1 VHPAR
6 PEAETAFV
14 AAPAQLLKYF
24 AHYFSTAQGFP
35 PQSTRYS
42 EAEMFKRR
50 VALLCDQNLLGEILE
65 DILVN
70 SDEVEFIGVWGF
82 DDLNITRFAELPP
95 GLLVIADEVPPRAQ
109 VSDLM
114 AEIQTG
120 YPEIPIIR
128 VTLAQ
133 NDLRIYTSHSKPARR
148 AELID
153 LIRQLPGE
161 SPEDIVPGKILEE
174 DGGEANA
181 N

>member
-1 VHPAR
+1 
-6 PEAETAFV
+6 
-14 AAPAQLLKYF
+14 
-24 AHYFSTAQGFP
+24 
-35 PQSTRYS
+35 
-42 EAEMFKRR
+42 MFKRR

-70 SDEVEFIGVWGF
+70 SDEVEFIGTWGLN
-82 DDLNITRFAELPP
+82 DLDFARFAELPP
-95 GLLVIADEVPPRAQ
+95 ELLVIADEVPPRAQ

-114 AEIQTG
+114 VEIQSG

-133 NDLRIYTSHSKPARR
+133 NDMRIYTSHSKPARR
-148 AELID
+148 EELID

-161 SPEDIVPGKILEE
+161 SREEIVSEKVLEE

>member
-1 VHPAR
+1 
-6 PEAETAFV
+6 
-14 AAPAQLLKYF
+14 
-24 AHYFSTAQGFP
+24 
-35 PQSTRYS
+35 
-42 EAEMFKRR
+42 MFKRR

-70 SDEVEFIGVWGF
+70 SDEVEFIGAWGF

-120 YPEIPIIR
+120 NPEIPIIR

-161 SPEDIVPGKILEE
+161 SPEEIVPDKILEE